1 MNFSISPKTGKIQ
14 LLYIVAVIFL
24 TLEFS
29 CTKPLNSEMLEPG
42 QEFVRIWALADI
54 QPRNKKERDAFT
66 KAVKDVNENISDVT
80 FSILAGDIV
89 NTTDEDTFDWYIE
102 ERNKSY
108 IKDWYE
114 IIGNHDLK
122 PDKGKLFKEK
132 IREEVN
138 YSFTL
143 DNLLFVFLS
152 DEQRGKPT
160 VISDET
166 FQWWKKLVI
175 DNQDKIITVVTHA
188 PLEGSKIPF
197 SENEDRQIKD
207 SGRFR
212 DVLEDY
218 TVDLWLSGHLHLPNE
233 FTNTI
238 NRNPKFENTLFVHI
252 SSIRP
257 EFLGFKHSQS
267 RIVEFL
273 CGKDIV
279 RIKSR
284 DHESSKWNNQ
294 LQGDYKLSK
303 IVECN

>member
-1 MNFSISPKTGKIQ
+1 MRDERHAESIVGHINHREADTIHSNRS
-14 LLYIVAVIFL
+14 L
-24 TLEFS
+24 TDEVFADDGWH
-29 CTKPLNSEMLEPG
+29 LEPKRRPVG
-42 QEFVRIWALADI
+42 VVLSFGERPYAIDVAADVEAL
-54 QPRNKKERDAFT
+54 
-66 KAVKDVNENISDVT
+66 
-80 FSILAGDIV
+80 LAARRV
-89 NTTDEDTFDWYIE
+89 
-102 ERNKSY
+102 S
-108 IKDWYE
+108 
-114 IIGNHDLK
+114 
-122 PDKGKLFKEK
+122 
-132 IREEVN
+132 
-138 YSFTL
+138 
-143 DNLLFVFLS
+143 
-152 DEQRGKPT
+152 
-160 VISDET
+160 
-166 FQWWKKLVI
+166 
-175 DNQDKIITVVTHA
+175 HA

-197 SENEDRQIKD
+197 SENEGRQIKD
-207 SGRFR
+207 SKRFR
-212 DVLEDY
+212 DVLEEY

-273 CGKDIV
+273 CGKNIV